1 MVNVLRPERAA
12 RDPSVQLSPT
22 VVAALFMIV
31 SITLWAGSFRATEVA
46 TEHASAVT
54 VSALRAAPAAVI
66 LIVAVYLS
74 AARLPQTRSLWFW
87 AGVSGLLMVTFNLI
101 VLAEA
106 IDRAGGGNAAVL
118 INTSP
123 FWIALM
129 SWVFLG
135 ERIPVLGIA
144 GLLLGFT
151 GVVVM
156 VSSQL
161 GGDAGTADLALGM
174 ALALLGAVAW
184 AIGTFIVK
192 RLVVRQP
199 SLDLTSLTAGQY
211 LVGGAVLL
219 ILAFALEDTGQT
231 DWASGELWISIL
243 FLALGASVIATLG
256 YFGALRR
263 TGATATAAWLFLIPV
278 IAVVIE
284 VALGDA
290 PEGIVLVGMAL
301 AIGGVALVNL
311 SPLLVGEPLRPSGRS
326 GA

>member
-1 MVNVLRPERAA
+1 
-12 RDPSVQLSPT
+12 
-22 VVAALFMIV
+22 MIV

-46 TEHASAVT
+46 TEHASAVM
-54 VSALRAAPAAVI
+54 VSALRAAPAAVVL
-66 LIVAVYLS
+66 LIAVYLA

-87 AGVSGLLMVTFNLI
+87 AGLSGLLMVTFNLI

-106 IDRAGGGNAAVL
+106 IDRAGAGNAAVL

-123 FWIALM
+123 FWIAIM

-135 ERIPVLGIA
+135 ERIPLLGVV

-161 GGDAGTADLALGM
+161 GGDTGTSDLALGM
-174 ALALLGAVAW
+174 ALALLGAIAW

-199 SLDLTSLTAGQY
+199 SLDLPSFTASQY

-219 ILAFALEDTGQT
+219 ILAFALEGTSET
-231 DWASGELWISIL
+231 DWSSGELWISL
-243 FLALGASVIATLG
+243 LVLALGASVIATLG
-256 YFGALRR
+256 YFGALKRSS
-263 TGATATAAWLFLIPV
+263 ATATAAWLFLIPV

-284 VALGDA
+284 AALGEV
-290 PEGIVLVGMAL
+290 PEAIVLLGMVM

-311 SPLLVGEPLRPSGRS
+311 SPLLVGERAATCRT
-326 GA
+326 